1 MATISSAL
9 GAGFLSR
16 FLTRVSTHKLAAFVG
31 LLFFLDFIT
40 PDPIPF
46 IDELVL
52 GLLTLLIARWQ
63 GRNSE
68 PVEAPPAATPGRQ
81 VKNVTPR

>member
-16 FLTRVSTHKLAAFVG
+16 FLTRLSTHKLAAFVG
-31 LLFFLDFIT
+31 FLFLLDFFV

-52 GLLTLLIARWQ
+52 GMLTLLLARWQ
-63 GRNSE
+63 GRHSE
-68 PVEAPPAATPGRQ
+68 PRPVPPMAGSQP

>member
-1 MATISSAL
+1 MATIPSAL

-16 FLTRVSTHKLAAFVG
+16 FLTRVSTHKLAFFVG
-31 LLFFLDFIT
+31 MLFFLDFVT

-52 GLLTLLIARWQ
+52 GLLTLLLARWQ
-63 GRNSE
+63 GRHRDPE
-68 PVEAPPAATPGRQ
+68 PAQSSANRPPL
-81 VKNVTPR
+81 KDVTPR

>member
-16 FLTRVSTHKLAAFVG
+16 FLTRVSTHKLAAVVG
-31 LLFFLDFIT
+31 VLFFLDFIT

-52 GLLTLLIARWQ
+52 GMLTLLLARWQ
-63 GRNSE
+63 GRHSE
-68 PVEAPPAATPGRQ
+68 PAPVSPTANGRP

>member
-16 FLTRVSTHKLAAFVG
+16 FLTKVSTHKLAAVVG
-31 LLFFLDFIT
+31 VLFFLDFIT

-52 GLLTLLIARWQ
+52 GMLTLLLARWQ
-63 GRNSE
+63 GRHVDPGPTASGR
-68 PVEAPPAATPGRQ
+68 PP